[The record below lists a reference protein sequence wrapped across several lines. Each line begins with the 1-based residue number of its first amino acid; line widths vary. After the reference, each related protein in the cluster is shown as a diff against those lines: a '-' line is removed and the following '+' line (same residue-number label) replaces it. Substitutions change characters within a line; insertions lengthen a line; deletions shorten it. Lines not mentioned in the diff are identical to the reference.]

1 MGRLFKDFKNQE
13 FGGKLMCGIIGYIGE
28 KQVLPVLLEGLRR
41 LEYRGYD
48 SAGVVFLEDKK
59 IRIIKAK
66 GRIFN
71 LEEKIFNNLPKNP
84 VAPGLGHTRWATH
97 GEPSDE
103 NAHPHIDCKELLAI
117 VHNGIIENY
126 YELKR
131 ELLEKGHQFKSAT
144 DTEVIV
150 HLIEDYHV
158 NQGLDLK
165 SAFFSA
171 LKRLKGAYAIGLISK
186 KNPDFIMVA
195 RNQSP
200 VVIGVGEGEN
210 FLASDIPALLPFT
223 RKVLFLNDEEVA
235 ILYKDKIEI
244 FDLQENKIE
253 REPILISWDL
263 ASAEKGGFSH
273 FMLKEIYDQPEAVKH
288 TLLGRIDLDKQEID
302 FSKEGLEKE
311 FFEDV
316 EKIFIVACGTSYH
329 AGLVAK
335 YLIEKNL
342 EIPVE
347 VDLASEFRYRSPLI
361 NSKTLFIA
369 VSQSGE
375 TADTL
380 AGLRLARSLGAKVLS
395 ICNVLGSTIA
405 RESDIVLYTQA
416 GPEISVASTKAFIT
430 QVIIFILLT
439 FYLKRLL
446 YNKNEN
452 EEKVKALIELPQILG
467 KFTEKTHS
475 EVKRVAEK
483 WHHIGNCLYL
493 GRNILYPIALEGA
506 LKLKEISYVHAEGY
520 AAGEMKHGPIALIE
534 ETFPTVILAAK
545 ETGIVYEK
553 TLSNA
558 EEVKS
563 RRGPIIAFVSENSE
577 EFKKIAEDL
586 VEIPLTFYEFLPIFY
601 VIPLQLFAYEMAVL
615 RGCDVDKP
623 RNLAKSVTVE

>member
-1 MGRLFKDFKNQE
+1 
-13 FGGKLMCGIIGYIGE
+13 MCGIIGYIGE
-28 KQVLPVLLEGLRR
+28 RQVLPVLLEGLRR

-48 SAGVVFLEDKK
+48 SAGVVFLEDRK
-59 IRIIKAK
+59 INVIKVK
-66 GRIFN
+66 GRVFD
-71 LEEKIFNNLPKNP
+71 LEEKIFSNVPQKP
-84 VAPGLGHTRWATH
+84 EAPGLGHTRWATH

-103 NAHPHIDCKELLAI
+103 NAHPHLDCKGNLAI

-126 YELKR
+126 YELKK
-131 ELLEKGHQFKSAT
+131 ELLKKGHKFKSAT

-150 HLIEDYHV
+150 HLIEDYV
-158 NQGLDLK
+158 NAGLELK

-171 LKRLKGAYAIGLISK
+171 LKRLKGAYAIALISNE
-186 KNPDFIMVA
+186 NPEFIIVA

-200 VVIGVGEGEN
+200 IVIGIGEKEN
-210 FLASDIPALLPFT
+210 FMASDIPALLPFT
-223 RKVLFLNDEEVA
+223 KDVLFLNDGEVG
-235 ILYKDKIEI
+235 ILYKDKVEI
-244 FDLQENKIE
+244 FDLEGKEIKRN
-253 REPILISWDL
+253 PVVISWDL
-263 ASAEKGGFSH
+263 ASAEKGGFAH

-288 TLLGRIDLDKQEID
+288 TLLGKIDLDRQEID
-302 FSKEGLEKE
+302 FSKEGLNKK
-311 FFEDV
+311 FFKNI

-335 YLIEKNL
+335 YIIERNL
-342 EIPVE
+342 KIPVE
-347 VDLASEFRYRSPLI
+347 VDLASEFRYRAPII

-380 AGLRLARSLGAKVLS
+380 AGLRLAKQFGAKILS

-405 RESDIVLYTQA
+405 RESDVVLYTQA
-416 GPEISVASTKAFIT
+416 GPEISVASTKAFVT
-430 QVIIFILLT
+430 QVLIFILLS
-439 FYLKRLL
+439 FYLKRLF
-446 YNKNEN
+446 YNEN
-452 EEKVKALIELPQILG
+452 ESKEKIEALIKLPHILE
-467 KFTEKTHS
+467 KFTEEVHS
-475 EVKRVAEK
+475 RVKKLAEK

-493 GRNILYPIALEGA
+493 GRDILYPIALEGA
-506 LKLKEISYVHAEGY
+506 LKLKEISYIHAEGY

-534 ETFPTVILAAK
+534 ENFPTVILSAK
-545 ETGIVYEK
+545 ETGVIYEK

-577 EFKKIAEDL
+577 EFKKITEDF
-586 VEIPLTFYEFLPIFY
+586 VEIPLTFYELLPIFY

>member
-1 MGRLFKDFKNQE
+1 
-13 FGGKLMCGIIGYIGE
+13 MCGIIGYIGGR
-28 KQVLPVLLEGLRR
+28 QILPVLLEGLRR

-48 SAGVVFLEDKK
+48 SAGVVFLEDGK
-59 IRIIKAK
+59 ISVIKVK
-66 GRIFN
+66 GRVFD
-71 LEEKIFNNLPKNP
+71 LEEKIFNNLPQKP
-84 VAPGLGHTRWATH
+84 KAPGLGHTRWATH

-103 NAHPHIDCKELLAI
+103 NAHPHIDCKGMLAL

-131 ELLEKGHQFKSAT
+131 ELQEKGHKFNSAT

-150 HLIEDYHV
+150 HLVEDYV

-165 SAFFSA
+165 KAFFSA

-186 KNPDFIMVA
+186 ENPDFIMVA
-195 RNQSP
+195 RNLSP
-200 VVIGVGEGEN
+200 VVIGLGEGEN

-223 RKVLFLNDEEVA
+223 KRVLFLNDGEVA
-235 ILYKDKIEI
+235 ILSKDKVKI
-244 FDLQENKIE
+244 FDLEGNEIE
-253 REPILISWDL
+253 RNSIVISWDL
-263 ASAEKGGFSH
+263 ASAEKGGFPH
-273 FMLKEIYDQPEAVKH
+273 FLLKEIYEQPEAIKH
-288 TLLGRIDLDKQEID
+288 TLLGRVDLDREDID

-311 FFEDV
+311 FFDNI

-335 YLIEKNL
+335 HLIEKNL
-342 EIPVE
+342 KIPVE
-347 VDLASEFRYRSPLI
+347 VDLASEFRYRFPLI

-380 AGLRLARSLGAKVLS
+380 AGLRLAKQLSAKILS

-430 QVIIFILLT
+430 QVLIFILFT
-439 FYLKRLL
+439 FYLKKLL
-446 YNKNEN
+446 YKEN
-452 EEKVKALIELPQILG
+452 EKKEKIKALIRLPQILE
-467 KFTEKTHS
+467 KFVK
-475 EVKRVAEK
+475 EVHLKVKKIAKK
-483 WHHIGNCLYL
+483 WYNVENCLYL

-506 LKLKEISYVHAEGY
+506 LKLKEISYIHAEGY

-534 ETFPTVILAAK
+534 EKFPTVVLAAK
-545 ETGIVYEK
+545 ETGVIYEK
-553 TLSNA
+553 TLANA
-558 EEVKS
+558 EEVRS

-577 EFKKIAEDL
+577 EFKKLSEDL
-586 VEIPLTFYEFLPIFY
+586 VEVPSTFYEFLPIFY
-601 VIPLQLFAYEMAVL
+601 AIPLQLFAYEMAVL
-615 RGCDVDKP
+615 RGCDIDKP

>member
-1 MGRLFKDFKNQE
+1 
-13 FGGKLMCGIIGYIGE
+13 MCGIIGYIGE
-28 KQVLPVLLEGLRR
+28 RQVLPVLLEGLRR

-48 SAGVVFLEDKK
+48 SAGVVFLEDEN
-59 IRIIKAK
+59 IRVIKVK
-66 GRIFN
+66 GKVFN
-71 LEEKIFNNLPKNP
+71 LEEKIFNNFPQKPK
-84 VAPGLGHTRWATH
+84 APGLGHTRWATH

-103 NAHPHIDCKELLAI
+103 NAHPHIDCKGILAL

-131 ELLEKGHQFKSAT
+131 ELQEKGHKFNSAT

-150 HLIEDYHV
+150 HLVEDYV

-165 SAFFSA
+165 KAFFLA

-186 KNPDFIMVA
+186 ENPDLIMVA
-195 RNQSP
+195 RNLSP
-200 VVIGVGEGEN
+200 VVIGLGDGEN

-223 RKVLFLNDEEVA
+223 KKVLFLNDGEVA
-235 ILYKDKIEI
+235 VLSKDKVEI
-244 FDLQENKIE
+244 FDLEGNKIE
-253 REPILISWDL
+253 RTPTIISWDL
-263 ASAEKGGFSH
+263 ASAEKGGFPH
-273 FMLKEIYDQPEAVKH
+273 FLLKEIYEQPEAVKH
-288 TLLGRIDLDKQEID
+288 TLLGRVDLDREDID
-302 FSKEGLEKE
+302 FSKEGLGKE
-311 FFEDV
+311 FFDNI

-335 YLIEKNL
+335 HLIEKNL
-342 EIPVE
+342 RIPVE
-347 VDLASEFRYRSPLI
+347 VDLASEFRYRFPLI

-380 AGLRLARSLGAKVLS
+380 ASLRLAKQLDAKILS

-405 RESDIVLYTQA
+405 RESDVVLYTQA

-430 QVIIFILLT
+430 QILIFILLT
-439 FYLKRLL
+439 FYLKAMF
-446 YNKNEN
+446 YKEN
-452 EEKVKALIELPQILG
+452 EKAEKINILIKLPQLLEKFVKEVHLKVKKIA
-467 KFTEKTHS
+467 K
-475 EVKRVAEK
+475 K
-483 WHHIGNCLYL
+483 WYNVENCLYL

-506 LKLKEISYVHAEGY
+506 LKLKEISYIHAEGY
-520 AAGEMKHGPIALIE
+520 AAGEMKHGPIALIDE
-534 ETFPTVILAAK
+534 KFPTVVLAAK
-545 ETGIVYEK
+545 ETGITYEK
-553 TLSNA
+553 TLANA
-558 EEVKS
+558 EEVRS

-577 EFKKIAEDL
+577 EFKKLSEDL
-586 VEIPLTFYEFLPIFY
+586 VEIPSTFYEFLPIFY

>member
-1 MGRLFKDFKNQE
+1 M
-13 FGGKLMCGIIGYIGE
+13 
-28 KQVLPVLLEGLRR
+28 LPVLLEGLRR

-48 SAGVVFLEDKK
+48 SAGVVFLEDGK
-59 IRIIKAK
+59 ISVIKVK
-66 GRIFN
+66 GRVFD
-71 LEEKIFNNLPKNP
+71 LEEKIFNNLPQKP
-84 VAPGLGHTRWATH
+84 KAPGLGHTRWATH

-103 NAHPHIDCKELLAI
+103 NAHPHIDCKGMLAL

-131 ELLEKGHQFKSAT
+131 ELQEKGHKFNSAT

-150 HLIEDYHV
+150 HLVEDYV

-165 SAFFSA
+165 KAFFSA

-186 KNPDFIMVA
+186 ENPDFIMVA
-195 RNQSP
+195 RNLSP
-200 VVIGVGEGEN
+200 VVIGLGEGEN

-223 RKVLFLNDEEVA
+223 KRVLFLNDGEVA
-235 ILYKDKIEI
+235 ILSKDKVKI
-244 FDLQENKIE
+244 FDLEGNEIE
-253 REPILISWDL
+253 RNSIVISWDL
-263 ASAEKGGFSH
+263 ASAEKGGFPH
-273 FMLKEIYDQPEAVKH
+273 FLLKEIYEQPEAIKH
-288 TLLGRIDLDKQEID
+288 TLLGRVDLDREDID

-311 FFEDV
+311 FFDNI

-335 YLIEKNL
+335 HLIEKNL
-342 EIPVE
+342 KIPVE
-347 VDLASEFRYRSPLI
+347 VDLASEFRYRFPLI

-380 AGLRLARSLGAKVLS
+380 AGLRLAKQLSAKILS

-430 QVIIFILLT
+430 QVLIFILFT
-439 FYLKRLL
+439 FYLKKLL
-446 YNKNEN
+446 YKEN
-452 EEKVKALIELPQILG
+452 EKKEKIKALIRLPQILE
-467 KFTEKTHS
+467 KFVKEVHL
-475 EVKRVAEK
+475 EVKKIAKK
-483 WHHIGNCLYL
+483 WYNVENCLYL

-506 LKLKEISYVHAEGY
+506 LKLKEISYIHAEGY

-534 ETFPTVILAAK
+534 EKFPTVVLAAK
-545 ETGIVYEK
+545 ETGVIYEK
-553 TLSNA
+553 TLANT
-558 EEVKS
+558 EEVRS

-577 EFKKIAEDL
+577 EFKKLSEDL
-586 VEIPLTFYEFLPIFY
+586 VEVPSTFYEFLPIFY
-601 VIPLQLFAYEMAVL
+601 AIPLQLFAYEMAVL
-615 RGCDVDKP
+615 RGCDIDKP

>member
-1 MGRLFKDFKNQE
+1 
-13 FGGKLMCGIIGYIGE
+13 MCGIIGYIGE
-28 KQVLPVLLEGLRR
+28 RQVLPVLLEGLRR

-48 SAGVVFLEDKK
+48 SAGVVFLEDEN
-59 IRIIKAK
+59 IRVIKVK
-66 GRIFN
+66 GKVFN
-71 LEEKIFNNLPKNP
+71 LEEKIFNNFPQKPK
-84 VAPGLGHTRWATH
+84 APGLGHTRWATH

-103 NAHPHIDCKELLAI
+103 NAHPHIDCKGILAL

-131 ELLEKGHQFKSAT
+131 ELQEKGHKFNSAT

-150 HLIEDYHV
+150 HLVEDYM

-165 SAFFSA
+165 TAFFSA

-186 KNPDFIMVA
+186 GNPDLIMVA
-195 RNQSP
+195 RNLSP
-200 VVIGVGEGEN
+200 VVIGLGDGEN

-223 RKVLFLNDEEVA
+223 KKVLFLNDGEVA
-235 ILYKDKIEI
+235 ILSKDKVEI
-244 FDLQENKIE
+244 FDLEGNKIE
-253 REPILISWDL
+253 RTSTIISWDL
-263 ASAEKGGFSH
+263 ASAEKGGFPH
-273 FMLKEIYDQPEAVKH
+273 FLLKEIYEQPEAVKH
-288 TLLGRIDLDKQEID
+288 TLLGRIDLDRKTID

-311 FFEDV
+311 FFENI

-342 EIPVE
+342 KIPVE
-347 VDLASEFRYRSPLI
+347 VDLASEFRYRHPLI
-361 NSKTLFIA
+361 NSNTLFIA

-380 AGLRLARSLGAKVLS
+380 ASLRLAKQLDAKILS

-405 RESDIVLYTQA
+405 RESDVVLYTQA

-430 QVIIFILLT
+430 QILIFILLT
-439 FYLKRLL
+439 FYLKAMF
-446 YNKNEN
+446 YKEN
-452 EEKVKALIELPQILG
+452 EKAEKIDILIKLPQLLEKFVKEVHLKVKKIA
-467 KFTEKTHS
+467 K
-475 EVKRVAEK
+475 K
-483 WHHIGNCLYL
+483 WYNVENCLYL

-506 LKLKEISYVHAEGY
+506 LKLKEISYIHAEGY
-520 AAGEMKHGPIALIE
+520 AAGEMKHGPIALIDE
-534 ETFPTVILAAK
+534 KFPTVVLAAK
-545 ETGIVYEK
+545 ETGIIYEK
-553 TLSNA
+553 TLANA
-558 EEVKS
+558 EEVRS

-577 EFKKIAEDL
+577 EFRKLSEDL
-586 VEIPLTFYEFLPIFY
+586 VEIPSTFYEFLPIFY

>member
-1 MGRLFKDFKNQE
+1 
-13 FGGKLMCGIIGYIGE
+13 MCGIIGYIGGR
-28 KQVLPVLLEGLRR
+28 QILPVLLEGLRR

-48 SAGVVFLEDKK
+48 SAGVVFLEDGK
-59 IRIIKAK
+59 ISVIKVK
-66 GRIFN
+66 GRVFD
-71 LEEKIFNNLPKNP
+71 LEEKIFNNLPQKP
-84 VAPGLGHTRWATH
+84 KAPGLGHTRWATH

-103 NAHPHIDCKELLAI
+103 NAHPHIDCKGMLAL

-131 ELLEKGHQFKSAT
+131 ELQEKGHKFNSAT

-150 HLIEDYHV
+150 HLVEDYV

-165 SAFFSA
+165 KAFFSA

-186 KNPDFIMVA
+186 ENPDFIMVA
-195 RNQSP
+195 RNLSP
-200 VVIGVGEGEN
+200 VVIGLGEGEN

-223 RKVLFLNDEEVA
+223 KRVLFLNDGEVA
-235 ILYKDKIEI
+235 ILSKDKVKI
-244 FDLQENKIE
+244 FDLEGNEIE
-253 REPILISWDL
+253 RNSIVISWDL
-263 ASAEKGGFSH
+263 ASAEKGGFPH
-273 FMLKEIYDQPEAVKH
+273 FLLKEIYEQPEAIKH
-288 TLLGRIDLDKQEID
+288 TLLGRVDLDREDID

-311 FFEDV
+311 FFDNI

-335 YLIEKNL
+335 HLIEKNL
-342 EIPVE
+342 KIPVE
-347 VDLASEFRYRSPLI
+347 VDLASEFRYRFPLI

-380 AGLRLARSLGAKVLS
+380 AGLRLAKQLSAKILS

-430 QVIIFILLT
+430 QVLIFVLFT
-439 FYLKRLL
+439 FYLKKLL
-446 YNKNEN
+446 YKEN
-452 EEKVKALIELPQILG
+452 EKKEKIKALIRLPQILE
-467 KFTEKTHS
+467 KFVK
-475 EVKRVAEK
+475 EVHLKVKKIAKK
-483 WHHIGNCLYL
+483 WYNVENCLYL

-506 LKLKEISYVHAEGY
+506 LKLKEISYIHAEGY

-534 ETFPTVILAAK
+534 EKFPTVVLAAK
-545 ETGIVYEK
+545 ETGVIYEK
-553 TLSNA
+553 TLANA
-558 EEVKS
+558 EEVRS

-577 EFKKIAEDL
+577 EFKKLSEDL
-586 VEIPLTFYEFLPIFY
+586 VEVPSTFYEFLPIFY
-601 VIPLQLFAYEMAVL
+601 AIPLQLFAYEMAVL
-615 RGCDVDKP
+615 RGCDIDKP

>member
-1 MGRLFKDFKNQE
+1 
-13 FGGKLMCGIIGYIGE
+13 MCGIIGYIGE
-28 KQVLPVLLEGLRR
+28 RQVLPVLLEGLRR

-48 SAGVVFLEDKK
+48 SAGVVFLEDGK
-59 IRIIKAK
+59 INIIKVK
-66 GRIFN
+66 GRVFD
-71 LEEKIFNNLPKNP
+71 LEEKIFSELPKNP
-84 VAPGLGHTRWATH
+84 KSPGLGHTRWATH

-103 NAHPHIDCKELLAI
+103 NAHPHFDCKEMLAV

-126 YELKR
+126 YELKK
-131 ELLEKGHQFKSAT
+131 ELQERGHKFNSAT

-150 HLIEDYHV
+150 HLVEDFI

-165 SAFFSA
+165 IAFFSA

-186 KNPDFIMVA
+186 ENPEFIMVA
-195 RNQSP
+195 RNLSP
-200 VVIGVGEGEN
+200 VVIGLGEGEN

-223 RKVLFLNDEEVA
+223 KKVLFLNDGEVA
-235 ILYKDKIEI
+235 ILSKDKVEI
-244 FDLQENKIE
+244 FDLEGNRVKRDPVI
-253 REPILISWDL
+253 ITWDL
-263 ASAEKGGFSH
+263 ASAEKGGFPH
-273 FMLKEIYDQPEAVKH
+273 FLLKEIYEQPEAIKH
-288 TLLGRIDLDKQEID
+288 TLLGRVDLDKRDID

-311 FFEDV
+311 FLEDV

-335 YLIEKNL
+335 YLIENNL
-342 EIPVE
+342 KIPVE

-380 AGLRLARSLGAKVLS
+380 AGLRLAKKMGAKILS

-405 RESDIVLYTQA
+405 RESEVVLYTQA
-416 GPEISVASTKAFIT
+416 GPEISVASTKAFVT
-430 QVIIFILLT
+430 QVLIFILFTL
-439 FYLKRLL
+439 YLKKLF
-446 YNKNEN
+446 YKEN
-452 EEKVKALIELPQILG
+452 EKREKLEALIKLPSVLE
-467 KFTEKTHS
+467 KFTKEVHS
-475 EVKRVAEK
+475 EVKKIAKK
-483 WHHIGNCLYL
+483 WYNVGNCLYL

-506 LKLKEISYVHAEGY
+506 LKLKEISYIHAEGY

-534 ETFPTVILAAK
+534 EDFPTVILAAK
-545 ETGIVYEK
+545 ETGIIYEK

-577 EFKKIAEDL
+577 EFKKLSDDF
-586 VEIPLTFYEFLPIFY
+586 VGIPLTFYEFLPIFY

>member
-1 MGRLFKDFKNQE
+1 
-13 FGGKLMCGIIGYIGE
+13 MCGIIGYIGGR
-28 KQVLPVLLEGLRR
+28 QILPVLLEGLRR

-48 SAGVVFLEDKK
+48 SAGVVFLEDGK
-59 IRIIKAK
+59 ISVIKVK
-66 GRIFN
+66 GRVFD
-71 LEEKIFNNLPKNP
+71 LEEKIFNNLPQKP
-84 VAPGLGHTRWATH
+84 KAPGLGHTRWATH

-103 NAHPHIDCKELLAI
+103 NAHPHIDCKGMLAL

-131 ELLEKGHQFKSAT
+131 ELQEKGHKFNSAT

-150 HLIEDYHV
+150 HLVEDYV

-165 SAFFSA
+165 KAFFSA

-186 KNPDFIMVA
+186 ENPDFIMVA
-195 RNQSP
+195 RNLSP
-200 VVIGVGEGEN
+200 VVIGLGEGEN

-223 RKVLFLNDEEVA
+223 KRVLFLNDGEVA
-235 ILYKDKIEI
+235 ILSKDKVKI
-244 FDLQENKIE
+244 FDLEGNEIE
-253 REPILISWDL
+253 RNSIVISWDL
-263 ASAEKGGFSH
+263 ASAEKGGFPH
-273 FMLKEIYDQPEAVKH
+273 FLLKEIYEQPEAIKH
-288 TLLGRIDLDKQEID
+288 TLLGRVDLDREDID

-311 FFEDV
+311 FFDNI

-342 EIPVE
+342 KIPVE
-347 VDLASEFRYRSPLI
+347 VDLASEFRYRFPLI

-380 AGLRLARSLGAKVLS
+380 AGLRLAKQLSAKILS

-430 QVIIFILLT
+430 QVLIFILFT
-439 FYLKRLL
+439 FYLKKLL
-446 YNKNEN
+446 YKEN
-452 EEKVKALIELPQILG
+452 EKKEKIKALIRLPQILE
-467 KFTEKTHS
+467 KFVKEVHL
-475 EVKRVAEK
+475 EVKKIAKK
-483 WHHIGNCLYL
+483 WYNVENCLYL

-506 LKLKEISYVHAEGY
+506 LKLKEISYIHAEGY

-534 ETFPTVILAAK
+534 EKFPTVVLAAK
-545 ETGIVYEK
+545 ETGVIYEK
-553 TLSNA
+553 TLANA
-558 EEVKS
+558 EEVRS

-577 EFKKIAEDL
+577 EFKKLSEDL
-586 VEIPLTFYEFLPIFY
+586 VEVPSTFYEFLPIFY
-601 VIPLQLFAYEMAVL
+601 AIPLQLFAYEMAVL
-615 RGCDVDKP
+615 RGCDIDKP

>member
-1 MGRLFKDFKNQE
+1 
-13 FGGKLMCGIIGYIGE
+13 MCGIIGYIGE
-28 KQVLPVLLEGLRR
+28 RQVLPILLEGLRR

-59 IRIIKAK
+59 INIIKVK
-66 GRIFN
+66 GRVFD
-71 LEEKIFNNLPKNP
+71 LEEKIFSDLPKNP
-84 VAPGLGHTRWATH
+84 KSPGLGHTRWATH

-103 NAHPHIDCKELLAI
+103 NAHPHFDCKEMLAV

-126 YELKR
+126 YELKK
-131 ELLEKGHQFKSAT
+131 ELQERGHKFNSAT

-150 HLIEDYHV
+150 HLVEDLI

-165 SAFFSA
+165 RAFFSA

-186 KNPDFIMVA
+186 ENPEFIMVA
-195 RNQSP
+195 RNLSP
-200 VVIGVGEGEN
+200 VVIGLGEGEN

-223 RKVLFLNDEEVA
+223 KRVLFLNDGEVA
-235 ILYKDKIEI
+235 ILSKNKVEI
-244 FDLQENKIE
+244 FDLEGNRVKRDPVI
-253 REPILISWDL
+253 ITWDL
-263 ASAEKGGFSH
+263 ASAEKGGFPH
-273 FMLKEIYDQPEAVKH
+273 FLLKEIYEQPEAIKH
-288 TLLGRIDLDKQEID
+288 TLLGRIDLDKRDID
-302 FSKEGLEKE
+302 FSKEGLEKG
-311 FFEDV
+311 FLEDI

-335 YLIEKNL
+335 YLIENNL
-342 EIPVE
+342 KIPVE

-380 AGLRLARSLGAKVLS
+380 AGLRLAKKLGAKILS

-405 RESDIVLYTQA
+405 RESDVVLYTQA
-416 GPEISVASTKAFIT
+416 GPEISVASTKAFVT
-430 QVIIFILLT
+430 QVLIFILFT
-439 FYLKRLL
+439 FYLKRLF
-446 YNKNEN
+446 YKEN
-452 EEKVKALIELPQILG
+452 EKKEKLEALIKLPSVLE
-467 KFTEKTHS
+467 KFTKEVHS
-475 EVKRVAEK
+475 EVKKIAKK
-483 WHHIGNCLYL
+483 WYNVGNCLYL

-506 LKLKEISYVHAEGY
+506 LKLKEISYIHAEGY
-520 AAGEMKHGPIALIE
+520 AAGEMKHGPIALVE
-534 ETFPTVILAAK
+534 ENFPTVILAAK
-545 ETGIVYEK
+545 ETGIIYKK

-577 EFKKIAEDL
+577 EFKKLSEDF

>member
-1 MGRLFKDFKNQE
+1 
-13 FGGKLMCGIIGYIGE
+13 MCGIIGYIGE
-28 KQVLPVLLEGLRR
+28 RQILPVLLEGLRR

-48 SAGVVFLEDKK
+48 SAGVVFLEDKR
-59 IRIIKAK
+59 INIIKVK
-66 GRIFN
+66 GRVFD
-71 LEEKIFNNLPKNP
+71 LEEKIFNNLPQKP
-84 VAPGLGHTRWATH
+84 KAPGLGHTRWATH

-103 NAHPHIDCKELLAI
+103 NAHPHIDCKGFLAV

-126 YELKR
+126 YELKK
-131 ELLEKGHQFKSAT
+131 ELQEKGHKFNSAT

-150 HLIEDYHV
+150 HLVEDYI

-165 SAFFSA
+165 TAFFSA

-186 KNPDFIMVA
+186 ENPNLIMVA
-195 RNQSP
+195 RNLSP
-200 VVIGVGEGEN
+200 VVIGLGDGEN

-223 RKVLFLNDEEVA
+223 KKVLFLNDGEVA
-235 ILYKDKIEI
+235 ILFKDKVKI
-244 FDLQENKIE
+244 FDLEGNEIE
-253 REPILISWDL
+253 RTPTIISWDL
-263 ASAEKGGFSH
+263 ASAEKGGFPH
-273 FMLKEIYDQPEAVKH
+273 FLLKEIYEEPEAIKH
-288 TLLGRIDLDKQEID
+288 TLLGRVDLDREEID

-311 FFEDV
+311 FFENI

-335 YLIEKNL
+335 HLIEKNL
-342 EIPVE
+342 KIPVE
-347 VDLASEFRYRSPLI
+347 VDLASEFRYRFPLI

-380 AGLRLARSLGAKVLS
+380 AGLRLAKQLGAKILS

-430 QVIIFILLT
+430 QVLIFILLT
-439 FYLKRLL
+439 FYLKKLF
-446 YNKNEN
+446 YKEN
-452 EEKVKALIELPQILG
+452 EKKEKIKALIKLPQILE
-467 KFTEKTHS
+467 KFVKEVHL
-475 EVKRVAEK
+475 EVKKIAKK
-483 WHHIGNCLYL
+483 WYNVENCLYL

-506 LKLKEISYVHAEGY
+506 LKLKEISYIHAEGY

-534 ETFPTVILAAK
+534 ENFPTVVLAAK
-545 ETGIVYEK
+545 ETGVIYEK
-553 TLSNA
+553 TLANA
-558 EEVKS
+558 EEVRS

-577 EFKKIAEDL
+577 EFKKLSEDL
-586 VEIPLTFYEFLPIFY
+586 IEIPLTFYEFLPIFY

-615 RGCDVDKP
+615 RGCDIDKP

>member
-1 MGRLFKDFKNQE
+1 
-13 FGGKLMCGIIGYIGE
+13 MCGIIGYIGE
-28 KQVLPVLLEGLRR
+28 RQILPVLLEGLRR

-48 SAGVVFLEDKK
+48 SAGVVFLEDKR
-59 IRIIKAK
+59 INIIKIK
-66 GRIFN
+66 GRVFD
-71 LEEKIFNNLPKNP
+71 LEEKIFNNLPQKP
-84 VAPGLGHTRWATH
+84 KAPGLGHTRWATH

-103 NAHPHIDCKELLAI
+103 NAHPHIDCKGFLAV

-126 YELKR
+126 YELKK
-131 ELLEKGHQFKSAT
+131 ELQEKGHKFNSAT

-150 HLIEDYHV
+150 HLVEDYI

-165 SAFFSA
+165 TAFFSA

-186 KNPDFIMVA
+186 ENPNLIMVA
-195 RNQSP
+195 RNLSP
-200 VVIGVGEGEN
+200 VVIGLGDGEN

-223 RKVLFLNDEEVA
+223 KKVLFLNDGEVA
-235 ILYKDKIEI
+235 ILFKDKVKI
-244 FDLQENKIE
+244 FDLEENEIE
-253 REPILISWDL
+253 RTPTIISWDL
-263 ASAEKGGFSH
+263 ASAEKGGFPH
-273 FMLKEIYDQPEAVKH
+273 FLLKEIYEEPEAIKH
-288 TLLGRIDLDKQEID
+288 TLLGRVDLDREEID

-311 FFEDV
+311 FFENI

-335 YLIEKNL
+335 HLIEKNL
-342 EIPVE
+342 KIPVE
-347 VDLASEFRYRSPLI
+347 VDLASEFRYRFPLI

-380 AGLRLARSLGAKVLS
+380 AGLRLAKQLGAKILS

-430 QVIIFILLT
+430 QVLIFILLT
-439 FYLKRLL
+439 FYLKKLF
-446 YNKNEN
+446 YKEN
-452 EEKVKALIELPQILG
+452 EKKEKIKALIKLPQILE
-467 KFTEKTHS
+467 KFVKEVHL
-475 EVKRVAEK
+475 EVKKIAKK
-483 WHHIGNCLYL
+483 WYNVENCLYL

-506 LKLKEISYVHAEGY
+506 LKLKEISYIHAEGY

-534 ETFPTVILAAK
+534 ENFPTVVLAAK
-545 ETGIVYEK
+545 ETGVIYEK
-553 TLSNA
+553 TLANA
-558 EEVKS
+558 EEVRS

-577 EFKKIAEDL
+577 EFKKLSEDL
-586 VEIPLTFYEFLPIFY
+586 IEIPLTFYEFLPIFY

-615 RGCDVDKP
+615 RGCDIDKP

>member
-1 MGRLFKDFKNQE
+1 
-13 FGGKLMCGIIGYIGE
+13 MCGIIGYIGE
-28 KQVLPVLLEGLRR
+28 RQVLPVLLEGLRR

-48 SAGVVFLEDKK
+48 SAGVVFLEDEN
-59 IRIIKAK
+59 IRVIKVK
-66 GRIFN
+66 GKVFN
-71 LEEKIFNNLPKNP
+71 LEEKIFNNFPQKPK
-84 VAPGLGHTRWATH
+84 APGLGHTRWATH

-103 NAHPHIDCKELLAI
+103 NAHPHIDCKGILAL

-131 ELLEKGHQFKSAT
+131 ELQEKGHKFNSAT

-150 HLIEDYHV
+150 HLVEDYI

-165 SAFFSA
+165 TAFFSA

-186 KNPDFIMVA
+186 ENPDLIMVA
-195 RNQSP
+195 RNLSP
-200 VVIGVGEGEN
+200 VVIGLGEGEN

-223 RKVLFLNDEEVA
+223 KRVLFLNDGEVA
-235 ILYKDKIEI
+235 ILSKDKVEI
-244 FDLQENKIE
+244 FDLEGNKIE
-253 REPILISWDL
+253 RTPTIISWDL
-263 ASAEKGGFSH
+263 VSAEKGGFPH
-273 FMLKEIYDQPEAVKH
+273 FLLKEIYEQPEAVKH
-288 TLLGRIDLDKQEID
+288 TLLGRIDLDRKVID
-302 FSKEGLEKE
+302 FSKEGLKKE
-311 FFEDV
+311 FFKNI

-342 EIPVE
+342 KIPVE
-347 VDLASEFRYRSPLI
+347 VDLASEFRYRHPLI
-361 NSKTLFIA
+361 NSNTLFIA

-380 AGLRLARSLGAKVLS
+380 ASLRLAKQLDAKILS

-405 RESDIVLYTQA
+405 RESDVVLYTQA

-430 QVIIFILLT
+430 QILIFILLT
-439 FYLKRLL
+439 FYLKAMF
-446 YNKNEN
+446 YKEN
-452 EEKVKALIELPQILG
+452 EKAEKINILIKLPQLLEKFVKEVHLKVKKIA
-467 KFTEKTHS
+467 K
-475 EVKRVAEK
+475 K
-483 WHHIGNCLYL
+483 WYNVENCLYL

-506 LKLKEISYVHAEGY
+506 LKLKEISYIHAEGY
-520 AAGEMKHGPIALIE
+520 AAGEMKHGPIALIDE
-534 ETFPTVILAAK
+534 KFPTVVLAAK
-545 ETGIVYEK
+545 ETGITYEK
-553 TLSNA
+553 TLANA
-558 EEVKS
+558 EEVRS

-577 EFKKIAEDL
+577 EFKKLSEDL
-586 VEIPLTFYEFLPIFY
+586 VEIPSTFYEFLPIFY

>member
-1 MGRLFKDFKNQE
+1 
-13 FGGKLMCGIIGYIGE
+13 MCGIIGYIGGR
-28 KQVLPVLLEGLRR
+28 QILPVLLEGLRR

-48 SAGVVFLEDKK
+48 SAGVVFLEDGK
-59 IRIIKAK
+59 ISVIKVK
-66 GRIFN
+66 GRVFD
-71 LEEKIFNNLPKNP
+71 LEEKIFNNLPQKP
-84 VAPGLGHTRWATH
+84 KAPGLGHTRWATH

-103 NAHPHIDCKELLAI
+103 NAHPHIDCKGMLAL

-131 ELLEKGHQFKSAT
+131 ELQEKGHKFNSAT

-150 HLIEDYHV
+150 HLVEDYV

-165 SAFFSA
+165 KAFFSA

-186 KNPDFIMVA
+186 ENPDFIMVA
-195 RNQSP
+195 RNLSP
-200 VVIGVGEGEN
+200 VVIGLGEGEN

-223 RKVLFLNDEEVA
+223 KRVLFLNDGEVA
-235 ILYKDKIEI
+235 ILSKDKVKI
-244 FDLQENKIE
+244 FDLEGNEIE
-253 REPILISWDL
+253 RNSIVISWDL
-263 ASAEKGGFSH
+263 SSAEKGGFPH
-273 FMLKEIYDQPEAVKH
+273 FLLKEIYEQPEAIKH
-288 TLLGRIDLDKQEID
+288 TLLGRVDLDREDID

-311 FFEDV
+311 FFDNIER
-316 EKIFIVACGTSYH
+316 IFIVACGTSYH

-335 YLIEKNL
+335 HLIEKNL
-342 EIPVE
+342 KIPVE
-347 VDLASEFRYRSPLI
+347 VDLASEFRYRFPLI

-380 AGLRLARSLGAKVLS
+380 AGLRLAKQLSAKILS

-430 QVIIFILLT
+430 QVLIFILFT
-439 FYLKRLL
+439 FYLKKLL
-446 YNKNEN
+446 YKEN
-452 EEKVKALIELPQILG
+452 EKKEKIKALIRLPQILE
-467 KFTEKTHS
+467 KFVKEVHL
-475 EVKRVAEK
+475 EVKKIAKK
-483 WHHIGNCLYL
+483 WYNVENCLYL

-506 LKLKEISYVHAEGY
+506 LKLKEISYIHAEGY

-534 ETFPTVILAAK
+534 EKFPTVVLAAK
-545 ETGIVYEK
+545 ETGVIYEK
-553 TLSNA
+553 TLANA
-558 EEVKS
+558 EEVRS

-577 EFKKIAEDL
+577 EFKKLSEDL
-586 VEIPLTFYEFLPIFY
+586 VEVPSTFYEFLPIFY
-601 VIPLQLFAYEMAVL
+601 AIPLQLFAYEMAVL
-615 RGCDVDKP
+615 RGCDIDKP

>member
-1 MGRLFKDFKNQE
+1 
-13 FGGKLMCGIIGYIGE
+13 MCGIIGYIGE
-28 KQVLPVLLEGLRR
+28 RQVLPVLLEGLRR

-48 SAGVVFLEDKK
+48 SAGVVFLEDGK
-59 IRIIKAK
+59 INIIKVK
-66 GRIFN
+66 GRVFD
-71 LEEKIFNNLPKNP
+71 LEEKIFSELPKNP
-84 VAPGLGHTRWATH
+84 KSPGLGHTRWATH

-103 NAHPHIDCKELLAI
+103 NAHPHFDCKKMLAV

-126 YELKR
+126 YELKK
-131 ELLEKGHQFKSAT
+131 ELQERGHKFNSAT

-150 HLIEDYHV
+150 HLVEDFI

-165 SAFFSA
+165 IAFFSA

-186 KNPDFIMVA
+186 ENPEFIMVA
-195 RNQSP
+195 RNLSP
-200 VVIGVGEGEN
+200 VVIGLGEGEN

-223 RKVLFLNDEEVA
+223 KKVLFLNDGEVA
-235 ILYKDKIEI
+235 ILSKDKVEI
-244 FDLQENKIE
+244 FDLEGNRVKRDPVI
-253 REPILISWDL
+253 ITWDL
-263 ASAEKGGFSH
+263 ASAEKGGFPH
-273 FMLKEIYDQPEAVKH
+273 FLLKEIYEQPEAIKH
-288 TLLGRIDLDKQEID
+288 TLLGRVDLDKRDID

-311 FFEDV
+311 FLEDV

-335 YLIEKNL
+335 YLIENNL
-342 EIPVE
+342 KIPVE

-380 AGLRLARSLGAKVLS
+380 AGLRLAKKMGAKILS

-405 RESDIVLYTQA
+405 RESEVVLYTQA
-416 GPEISVASTKAFIT
+416 GPEISVASTKAFVT
-430 QVIIFILLT
+430 QVLIFILFTL
-439 FYLKRLL
+439 YLKKLF
-446 YNKNEN
+446 YKEN
-452 EEKVKALIELPQILG
+452 EKREKLEALIKLPSVLE
-467 KFTEKTHS
+467 KFTKEVHS
-475 EVKRVAEK
+475 EVKKIAKK
-483 WHHIGNCLYL
+483 WYNVGNCLYL

-506 LKLKEISYVHAEGY
+506 LKLKEISYIHAEGY

-534 ETFPTVILAAK
+534 EDFPTVILAAK
-545 ETGIVYEK
+545 ETGIIYEK

-577 EFKKIAEDL
+577 EFKKLSDDF
-586 VEIPLTFYEFLPIFY
+586 VGIPLTFYEFLPIFY